1 MKKVAKIVVGIFLV
15 IVVLIGGGI
24 AYMFMNTNNSVK
36 ALENETIDMEQVS
49 DGTYVGESEAAL
61 VYVKVEVEVKDH
73 KMSQVKLLEHRN
85 GKGQGAEVIVG
96 DMVKKNTD
104 QVDAVSG
111 ATASS
116 KTIMNAVN
124 KALQKGIQ

>member
-36 ALENETIDMEQVS
+36 
-49 DGTYVGESEAAL
+49 
-61 VYVKVEVEVKDH
+61 DH

-96 DMVKKNTD
+96 DMVKKN
-104 QVDAVSG
+104 
-111 ATASS
+111 
-116 KTIMNAVN
+116 M
-124 KALQKGIQ
+124 LRWML